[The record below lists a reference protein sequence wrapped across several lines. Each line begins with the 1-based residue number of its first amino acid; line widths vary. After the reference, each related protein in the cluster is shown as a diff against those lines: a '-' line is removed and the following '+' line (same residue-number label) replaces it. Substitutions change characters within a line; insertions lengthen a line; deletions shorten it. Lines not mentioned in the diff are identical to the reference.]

1 MTVKDIIDK
10 LEKQSPPDAAM
21 EWDNVGLL
29 VGDERKV
36 VKKIYIALDATDE
49 VVAKAIEAKADMLIT
64 HHPLI
69 FSGMRRVAQ
78 DDFVGRRVIALVKN
92 DIAYYALH
100 TNFDV
105 YGMGALA
112 QETLGL
118 DDALPLDILHGEEG
132 IGRIGNLAVPIKLK
146 KLASEVKK
154 KFSIDAVRVYGDI
167 DSKVQ
172 KIAISPG
179 SGKSEIDNA
188 VEQGADVLITGDIGH
203 HDGIDCVARGMAI
216 IDAGHYGLEHLFIDY
231 IAYYLGEECK
241 NNKVKIFKE
250 EMCNPYETL

>member
-1 MTVKDIIDK
+1 MIVQDVIDK
-10 LEKQSPPDAAM
+10 LEKQSPVDAAM

-29 VGDERKV
+29 VGDATKEV
-36 VKKIYIALDATDE
+36 EKIYIALDATDE
-49 VVAKAIEAKADMLIT
+49 VINHAIEAKADMLIT

-69 FSGMRRVAQ
+69 FSGMKRLTL
-78 DDFVGRRVIALVKN
+78 DDFIGRRVISLVKN

-112 QETLGL
+112 QEALGL
-118 DDALPLDILHGEEG
+118 DDALPLDISHGEEG
-132 IGRIGNLAVPIKLK
+132 IGRIGNLAVPIKIR
-146 KLASEVKK
+146 KLASDVKR
-154 KFSIDAVRVYGDI
+154 KFNIDAVRVYGDV

-203 HDGIDCVARGMAI
+203 HDGIDCVAKGMAV

-231 IAYYLGEECK
+231 MAYYLGEELAGS
-241 NNKVKIFKE
+241 KVKIYKE
-250 EMCNPYETL
+250 EMCNPYDTL